1 MNVRENNKTLN
12 ISMGIYFFI
21 MVAFIAIRLLS
32 SFGFLNFLGDW
43 TSYIFTLVVQLG
55 LLVCGS
61 VFVFSGIKKQKVKKT
76 LKFYQVRNISKKSFF
91 IAIAMGILVFFINV
105 FVSSFFS
112 EIIHAFGYERT
123 TTGGTMT
130 EYPVWLLFVN
140 IIFTALLPAIGEEI
154 SHRGMLLRSM
164 KRFGFWKAILL
175 SGLLFGLLHLNIEQ
189 FFYATIIGIFLGF
202 ITSICGSIWPAVI
215 IHFMNNA
222 LSVFLTFSQVR
233 GLSFANIFT
242 KIEMMLSNNLALG
255 IIFVIAL
262 VACLIY
268 LLYLL
273 TIYLFVDSAKTT
285 LIRNKNFMDKMMK
298 KGAINISPVNE
309 EKMAISISL
318 DEDIDFEDLPDMFSI
333 PLKRDKM
340 ETVNK
345 ILITS
350 CIIMMLAITIFT
362 FVWGII

>member
-1 MNVRENNKTLN
+1 MNMRENNKTLK

-32 SFGFLNFLGDW
+32 SFGLLNFLGNW
-43 TSYIFTLVVQLG
+43 TSYVFTLVVQLG

-76 LKFYQVRNISKKSFF
+76 LKFYQVRKTSTKSLF
-91 IAIAMGILVFFINV
+91 IAIAMGILVFFINI

-112 EIIHAFGYERT
+112 EIIHALGYERSAS
-123 TTGGTMT
+123 GSSMT

-140 IIFTALLPAIGEEI
+140 IIFTAVLPAIGEEV

-164 KRFGFWKAILL
+164 KGFGFWKSILI

-242 KIEMMLSNNLALG
+242 KIEMMLSNNLATG
-255 IIFVIAL
+255 IIFVLLL

-273 TIYLFVDSAKTT
+273 TVYLFVDSAKTT
-285 LIRNKNFMDKMMK
+285 LIRNKKFMDKMMK
-298 KGAINISPVNE
+298 KGAINISPVDS

-318 DEDIDFEDLPDMFSI
+318 DEDVDLDDLPGVFGM
-333 PLKRDKM
+333 PLKKDKM
-340 ETVNK
+340 EIINK
-345 ILITS
+345 ILIIS
-350 CIIMMLAITIFT
+350 CIVMMLAITIFT